1 MPEKRGQLL
10 MDAGEVKNGARVF
23 EKEAE
28 DRRKAGALQLPIK
41 IKKADGKAVRNLTRL
56 QVMLPALKEPGAIA
70 VQHALHRVLGEEP
83 GARTAF
89 VFVRKIKQGEPQA

>member
-56 QVMLPALKEPGAIA
+56 QVMLPTLEESGAVT
-70 VQHALHRVLGEEP
+70 VQHAFHGVLREEP
-83 GARTAF
+83 GTRTAF